1 MIRWSSAA
9 MGLLI
14 ALGSGHAHALEP
26 ESEAAP
32 ARVLVLPVQLQGEL
46 PPSTATELRSV
57 IADNLVDDG
66 LEVVTEGEGVCE
78 DDACRKKTAE
88 AAGARWLV
96 GTTVV
101 ADEDEF
107 TVTITVFSGPT
118 GESMAPFEN
127 ACSICGLVEVRDMT
141 RLEATDARAE
151 ILRQESALTAVP
163 TLVPEPV
170 TTAPPPPPPIKMTPA
185 GWALI
190 GAGAASTIGGVVLL
204 ALHKQDAGCL
214 DNPRGGECV
223 PLRFTTAPAGAGVL
237 GAGVLALT
245 SGVVMVVLGRRKRAK
260 RDERLA
266 VSPGGLTLRF

>member
-9 MGLLI
+9 MGLLL
-14 ALGSGHAHALEP
+14 ALGPDAAQAIEP
-26 ESEAAP
+26 EPEP

-46 PPSTATELRSV
+46 PPSTAAELRTV

-66 LEVVTEGEGVCE
+66 LEVVTEGDDACD
-78 DDACRKKTAE
+78 DDACRQKA
-88 AAGARWLV
+88 AQSAGARWLV

-107 TVTITVFSGPT
+107 TVTVTVFSGSS
-118 GESMAPFEN
+118 GESKVPFEN

-141 RLEATDARAE
+141 RLEAIDARAE
-151 ILRQESALTAVP
+151 ILREESAMAAVTP
-163 TLVPEPV
+163 VAPEP
-170 TTAPPPPPPIKMTPA
+170 TTTVAPPPPPIKMIPA

-204 ALHKQDAGCL
+204 ALHKQSAGCL

-245 SGVVMVVLGRRKRAK
+245 SGVVMVVLGRRKRAQ
-260 RDERLA
+260 RLA
-266 VSPGGLTLRF
+266 ASPGGLTIRF